1 MHPQHFLHVCDV
13 VYISYIIFFELPVD
27 VTTLLQRDVKGA
39 VPFNGR
45 FSFINTR
52 HDMISEQFKIILW
65 VIVQTIYKITILA
78 VARLSM
84 KNRNKKNEIQQ
95 FKIVVGTGMEWHQF
109 GDSLVDPPMT
119 YHKYLCC

>member
-52 HDMISEQFKIILW
+52 HDVISEQFKIILHTYGSYG
-65 VIVQTIYKITILA
+65 VPLGFEKNHILFLACDGCFGVASTIGFHNIQT
-78 VARLSM
+78 
-84 KNRNKKNEIQQ
+84 
-95 FKIVVGTGMEWHQF
+95 
-109 GDSLVDPPMT
+109 
-119 YHKYLCC
+119 